1 MNNGVVYLDNAAT
14 TPLSPSVFK
23 AMEPFLG
30 AEYFNASS
38 SYKPAQTCRAAIEDA
53 RSFLARTLGARP
65 AEVMFTSGGT
75 EADNWALKGLALAH
89 KKRGKHLIVSSIEH
103 HAVLESAHWLE
114 QQGFEVTYLPVTSG
128 GVVSIPA
135 LESALRADTILV
147 SIMTANNEVGTLEP
161 IKELAACAHK
171 QGVLFHTDAVQA
183 YGRIPLCVS
192 ELDVDALSISAHKI
206 HGPKGVGLLYRRRGV
221 SIEPLLHGGAQERG
235 YRAGTEN
242 VAGIVG
248 FANAAKALFETE
260 GTKDSQALAF
270 SSTTI
275 QAIKTQAQLRNYLIE
290 QLQAIPDVCINAL
303 NAQRL
308 PGIVS
313 ASFRGLSAETLLMCL
328 DQVGICVSAG
338 SACASGSLEPS
349 HVLVAMGLEPHWAQ
363 GTIRFSLSEHTTKEE
378 LDYALVHLKEIV
390 ERLCGV

>member
-128 GVVSIPA
+128 GAVSTAA
-135 LESALRADTILV
+135 LESALRADTVLV
-147 SIMTANNEVGTLEP
+147 SIMAANNEVGTLEP

-248 FANAAKALFETE
+248 FACAAKALFEE
-260 GTKDSQALAF
+260 DTKDSQALAF

-290 QLQAIPDVCINAL
+290 QLQAIPGVCINAL

-363 GTIRFSLSEHTTKEE
+363 GTIRFSLSEHTIKEE

-390 ERLCGV
+390 ERLRGV

>member
-38 SYKPAQTCRAAIEDA
+38 SYQPAQTCRAAIEDA
-53 RSFLARTLGARP
+53 RSFLARTLGVRP

-114 QQGFEVTYLPVTSG
+114 QQGFEVTYLPVTSS
-128 GVVSIPA
+128 GVVSTAA

-147 SIMTANNEVGTLEP
+147 SIMAANNEVGTLEP

-206 HGPKGVGLLYRRRGV
+206 HGPKGVGLLYRRRAV

-248 FANAAKALFETE
+248 FACAAKALFEE
-260 GTKDSQALAF
+260 DTKDSQALAF

-349 HVLVAMGLEPHWAQ
+349 HVLVAMGLDPHWAQ

-390 ERLCGV
+390 ERLRGV

>member
-1 MNNGVVYLDNAAT
+1 MNNGVIYLDNAAT

-23 AMEPFLG
+23 AMEPFLS

-38 SYKPAQTCRAAIEDA
+38 SYQPAQTCRAAIEDA

-89 KKRGKHLIVSSIEH
+89 KKQGKHLIVSSIEH

-128 GVVSIPA
+128 GTVSTVA
-135 LESALRADTILV
+135 LESALRADTVLV
-147 SIMTANNEVGTLEP
+147 SIMAANNEVGTLEP

-260 GTKDSQALAF
+260 GTKNSQALAF

-275 QAIKTQAQLRNYLIE
+275 QTIKAQVQLRNYLIE
-290 QLQAIPDVCINAL
+290 QIQVIPDVRINAL
-303 NAQRL
+303 SAQRL

-349 HVLVAMGLEPHWAQ
+349 HVLVAMGLDPHWAQ
-363 GTIRFSLSEHTTKEE
+363 GTIRFSFSEQTTKEE

-390 ERLCGV
+390 ERLRGV

>member
-23 AMEPFLG
+23 AMEPFLS
-30 AEYFNASS
+30 AEYLNASS
-38 SYKPAQTCRAAIEDA
+38 SYQPAQNCRAAIEDA

-128 GVVSIPA
+128 GTVSTAA
-135 LESALRADTILV
+135 LESALRADTVLV
-147 SIMTANNEVGTLEP
+147 SIMAANNEVGTLEP

-260 GTKDSQALAF
+260 GTKNSQALAF

-275 QAIKTQAQLRNYLIE
+275 QTIKAQVQLRNYLIE
-290 QLQAIPDVCINAL
+290 QLQAIPDVRINAL
-303 NAQRL
+303 SAQRL

-313 ASFRGLSAETLLMCL
+313 ASFQGLSAETLLMCL

-338 SACASGSLEPS
+338 SACVSGSLEPS
-349 HVLVAMGLEPHWAQ
+349 HVLVAMGLDPHWAQ
-363 GTIRFSLSEHTTKEE
+363 GTIRFSFSEQTTKEE

-390 ERLCGV
+390 ERLRGV

>member
-1 MNNGVVYLDNAAT
+1 MNNSVVYLDNAAT

-38 SYKPAQTCRAAIEDA
+38 SYQPAQTCRAAIEDA

-128 GVVSIPA
+128 GVVSTAA

-147 SIMTANNEVGTLEP
+147 SIMAANNEVGTLEP

-171 QGVLFHTDAVQA
+171 RGALFHTDAVQA

-275 QAIKTQAQLRNYLIE
+275 QAIKAQVQLRNYLIE
-290 QLQAIPDVCINAL
+290 QLQAIPDVRINAL
-303 NAQRL
+303 GAQRL

-313 ASFRGLSAETLLMCL
+313 ASFQGLSAETLLMCL

-338 SACASGSLEPS
+338 SACASGSIEPS
-349 HVLVAMGLEPHWAQ
+349 HVLVAMGIEPDWAQ
-363 GTIRFSLSEHTTKEE
+363 GTIRFSLSEYTTKEE

-390 ERLCGV
+390 ERLRGV

>member
-128 GVVSIPA
+128 GVVSTA
-135 LESALRADTILV
+135 VLESALRADTILV

-171 QGVLFHTDAVQA
+171 QGALFHTDAVQA

-235 YRAGTEN
+235 YRAGTED

-260 GTKDSQALAF
+260 DTKDSQALAF
-270 SSTTI
+270 SGTTI
-275 QAIKTQAQLRNYLIE
+275 QAIKTQVQLRNYLIE
-290 QLQAIPDVCINAL
+290 QLQANPDVRINAL
-303 NAQRL
+303 GAQRL

-349 HVLVAMGLEPHWAQ
+349 HVLVAMGIESHWAQ

-378 LDYALVHLKEIV
+378 LDYVLVHLKEIV
-390 ERLCGV
+390 ERLRGV

>member
-14 TPLSPSVFK
+14 TPLGPSVFK

-128 GVVSIPA
+128 GAVSTAA
-135 LESALRADTILV
+135 LESALRADTVLV
-147 SIMTANNEVGTLEP
+147 SIMAANNEVGTLEP

-171 QGVLFHTDAVQA
+171 QGALFHTDAVQA

-248 FANAAKALFETE
+248 FACAAKALFVED
-260 GTKDSQALAF
+260 TKDSQALAF

-290 QLQAIPDVCINAL
+290 QLQTIPDVCINAL
-303 NAQRL
+303 SAQRL

-349 HVLVAMGLEPHWAQ
+349 HVLVAMGLDPHWAQ

-390 ERLCGV
+390 ERLRGV

>member
-38 SYKPAQTCRAAIEDA
+38 SYQPAQTCRAAIEDA

-128 GVVSIPA
+128 GVVSTAA

-147 SIMTANNEVGTLEP
+147 SIMAANNEVGTLEP

-171 QGVLFHTDAVQA
+171 RGALFHTDAVQA

-248 FANAAKALFETE
+248 FANAAKALFVT
-260 GTKDSQALAF
+260 GDSKDSQALAF
-270 SSTTI
+270 SSTNI
-275 QAIKTQAQLRNYLIE
+275 QAIKAQVQLRNYLIE
-290 QLQAIPDVCINAL
+290 QLQAIPDVRINAL
-303 NAQRL
+303 GAQRL

-328 DQVGICVSAG
+328 DQAGICVSAG

-349 HVLVAMGLEPHWAQ
+349 HVLVAMGLESRWAQ

-378 LDYALVHLKEIV
+378 LDYVLIHLKEIV
-390 ERLCGV
+390 ERLRGV

>member
-128 GVVSIPA
+128 GAVSTAA
-135 LESALRADTILV
+135 LESALRVDTVLV
-147 SIMTANNEVGTLEP
+147 SIMAANNEVGTLEP

-248 FANAAKALFETE
+248 FARAAKALFEE
-260 GTKDSQALAF
+260 DTKDSQALAF

-349 HVLVAMGLEPHWAQ
+349 HVLVAMGLDPHWAQ

-378 LDYALVHLKEIV
+378 LDYVLVHLKEIV
-390 ERLCGV
+390 ERLRGV

>member
-1 MNNGVVYLDNAAT
+1 MNNSVVYLDNAAT

-30 AEYFNASS
+30 AEYFNTSS
-38 SYKPAQTCRAAIEDA
+38 SYQPAQNCRAAIEDA

-128 GVVSIPA
+128 GTVSAAA
-135 LESALRADTILV
+135 LESALRADTVLV
-147 SIMTANNEVGTLEP
+147 SIMAANNEVGTLEP

-171 QGVLFHTDAVQA
+171 QGALFHTDAVQA

-192 ELDVDALSISAHKI
+192 ELDVDALAISAHKI

-260 GTKDSQALAF
+260 GTKNSQALAF

-275 QAIKTQAQLRNYLIE
+275 QTIKAQVQLRNYLIE
-290 QLQAIPDVCINAL
+290 QLQAIPDVRINAL
-303 NAQRL
+303 SAQRL

-349 HVLVAMGLEPHWAQ
+349 HVLVAMGLDSHWAQ
-363 GTIRFSLSEHTTKEE
+363 GTIRFSFSEQTTKEE

-390 ERLCGV
+390 ECLRGV

>member
-23 AMEPFLG
+23 AMEPFLS

-38 SYKPAQTCRAAIEDA
+38 SYQSAQNCRAAIEDA

-128 GVVSIPA
+128 GTVSTAA
-135 LESALRADTILV
+135 LESALRADTVLV
-147 SIMTANNEVGTLEP
+147 SIMAANNEVGTLEP

-260 GTKDSQALAF
+260 GTKNSQALAF

-275 QAIKTQAQLRNYLIE
+275 QTIKAQVQLRNYLIE
-290 QLQAIPDVCINAL
+290 QLQAIPDVRINAL
-303 NAQRL
+303 SAQRL

-349 HVLVAMGLEPHWAQ
+349 HVLVAMGLDPHWAQ
-363 GTIRFSLSEHTTKEE
+363 GTIRFSFSEQTTKEE

-390 ERLCGV
+390 ERLRGV

>member
-53 RSFLARTLGARP
+53 RSFLARSLGARP

-128 GVVSIPA
+128 GAVSTAA

-147 SIMTANNEVGTLEP
+147 SIMAANNEVGTLEP

-248 FANAAKALFETE
+248 FACAAKALFVED
-260 GTKDSQALAF
+260 TKDSQALAF

-290 QLQAIPDVCINAL
+290 QLQTIPDVCINAL
-303 NAQRL
+303 SAQRL

-328 DQVGICVSAG
+328 DQAGICVSAG

-363 GTIRFSLSEHTTKEE
+363 GTIRFSFSEQTTKEE

-390 ERLCGV
+390 ERLRGV

>member
-38 SYKPAQTCRAAIEDA
+38 SYQPAQTCRAAIEDA
-53 RSFLARTLGARP
+53 RSFLARTLGVRP

-128 GVVSIPA
+128 GVVSTAA

-147 SIMTANNEVGTLEP
+147 SIMAANNEVGTLEP

-248 FANAAKALFETE
+248 FACAAKALFEE
-260 GTKDSQALAF
+260 DTKDSQALAF

-328 DQVGICVSAG
+328 DQAGICVSAG

-349 HVLVAMGLEPHWAQ
+349 HVLVAMGLDPHWAQ

-378 LDYALVHLKEIV
+378 LDYVLVHLKEIV
-390 ERLCGV
+390 ERLRGV

>member
-1 MNNGVVYLDNAAT
+1 MNNSVVYLDNAAT

-38 SYKPAQTCRAAIEDA
+38 SYQPAQTCRAAIEDA

-114 QQGFEVTYLPVTSG
+114 QQGFEVTYLPVTSS
-128 GVVSIPA
+128 GVVSTAA

-147 SIMTANNEVGTLEP
+147 SIMAANNEVGTLEP

-171 QGVLFHTDAVQA
+171 QGALFHTDAVQA

-260 GTKDSQALAF
+260 GTKNSQALAF

-275 QAIKTQAQLRNYLIE
+275 QAVETQVQLRNYLIE
-290 QLQAIPDVCINAL
+290 QLQAIPDVRINAFS
-303 NAQRL
+303 AQRL

-349 HVLVAMGLEPHWAQ
+349 HVLVAMGLESRWVQ

-390 ERLCGV
+390 ERLRGV

>member
-1 MNNGVVYLDNAAT
+1 MNNSVVYLDNAAT
-14 TPLSPSVFK
+14 TLLSPSVFK

-38 SYKPAQTCRAAIEDA
+38 SYQPVQNCRAAIEDA

-128 GVVSIPA
+128 GTVSTAA
-135 LESALRADTILV
+135 LESALRADTVLV
-147 SIMTANNEVGTLEP
+147 SIMAANNEVGTLEP

-260 GTKDSQALAF
+260 GTKNSQALAF

-275 QAIKTQAQLRNYLIE
+275 QTIKVQVQLRNYLIE
-290 QLQAIPDVCINAL
+290 QLQAIPDVRINAL
-303 NAQRL
+303 SAQRL

-349 HVLVAMGLEPHWAQ
+349 HVLVAMGLDPHWAQ
-363 GTIRFSLSEHTTKEE
+363 GTIRFSFSEQTTKEE
-378 LDYALVHLKEIV
+378 LDYAFVHLKEIV
-390 ERLCGV
+390 ERLRGV

>member
-1 MNNGVVYLDNAAT
+1 MNNSVIYLDNAAT

-38 SYKPAQTCRAAIEDA
+38 SYQPAQNCRAAIEDA

-128 GVVSIPA
+128 GTVSAAA
-135 LESALRADTILV
+135 LESALRADTVLV
-147 SIMTANNEVGTLEP
+147 SIMAANNEVGTLEP

-171 QGVLFHTDAVQA
+171 QGALFHTDAVQA

-192 ELDVDALSISAHKI
+192 ELDVDALAISAHKI

-275 QAIKTQAQLRNYLIE
+275 QAIKMQAQLRNYLIE
-290 QLQAIPDVCINAL
+290 QLQAIPDVYINAL
-303 NAQRL
+303 SAQRL

-349 HVLVAMGLEPHWAQ
+349 HVLVAMGLDPHWAQ
-363 GTIRFSLSEHTTKEE
+363 GTIRFSFSEQTTKEE

-390 ERLCGV
+390 ERLRGV

>member
-38 SYKPAQTCRAAIEDA
+38 SYQPAQTCRAAIEDA
-53 RSFLARTLGARP
+53 RSFLARTLGVRP

-128 GVVSIPA
+128 GVVSTAA

-147 SIMTANNEVGTLEP
+147 SIMAANNEVGTLEP

-248 FANAAKALFETE
+248 FACAAKALFEE
-260 GTKDSQALAF
+260 DTKDSQALAF

-349 HVLVAMGLEPHWAQ
+349 HVLVAMGLDPHWAQ

-390 ERLCGV
+390 ERLRGV

>member
-53 RSFLARTLGARP
+53 RLFLARTLGARP

-114 QQGFEVTYLPVTSG
+114 QQGFGVTYLPVTSG

-135 LESALRADTILV
+135 LESALRADTVLV
-147 SIMTANNEVGTLEP
+147 SIMAANNEVGTLEP

-206 HGPKGVGLLYRRRGV
+206 HGPKGAGLLYRRRGV
-221 SIEPLLHGGAQERG
+221 SIEPLLHGGTQERG

-248 FANAAKALFETE
+248 FACAAKALFEE
-260 GTKDSQALAF
+260 DTKDSQALAF

-338 SACASGSLEPS
+338 SACASGSLESS
-349 HVLVAMGLEPHWAQ
+349 HVLVAMGLDPHWAQ

-390 ERLCGV
+390 ERLRGV

>member
-128 GVVSIPA
+128 GAVSTAA
-135 LESALRADTILV
+135 LESALRADTVLV
-147 SIMTANNEVGTLEP
+147 SIMAANNEVGTLEP

-183 YGRIPLCVS
+183 YGRISLCVS

-248 FANAAKALFETE
+248 FACAAKALFEE
-260 GTKDSQALAF
+260 DTKDSQALAF

-275 QAIKTQAQLRNYLIE
+275 QTIKTQAQLRNYLIE

-303 NAQRL
+303 SAQRL

-338 SACASGSLEPS
+338 SACASDSLEPS
-349 HVLVAMGLEPHWAQ
+349 HVLVAMGLDPHWAQ

-390 ERLCGV
+390 ERLRGV

>member
-128 GVVSIPA
+128 GAVSTAA
-135 LESALRADTILV
+135 LESALRADTVLV
-147 SIMTANNEVGTLEP
+147 SIMAANNEVGALEP

-248 FANAAKALFETE
+248 FACAAKALFEE
-260 GTKDSQALAF
+260 DTKDSQALAF

-303 NAQRL
+303 GAQRL

-313 ASFRGLSAETLLMCL
+313 ASFQGLSAETLLMCL

-349 HVLVAMGLEPHWAQ
+349 HVLVAMGLESHWAQ

-378 LDYALVHLKEIV
+378 LDYVLVHLKEIV
-390 ERLCGV
+390 ERLRGV

>member
-147 SIMTANNEVGTLEP
+147 SIMAANNEVGTLEP

-248 FANAAKALFETE
+248 FTNAAKALFETE

-390 ERLCGV
+390 ERLRGV

>member
-1 MNNGVVYLDNAAT
+1 MA
-14 TPLSPSVFK
+14 
-23 AMEPFLG
+23 
-30 AEYFNASS
+30 
-38 SYKPAQTCRAAIEDA
+38 
-53 RSFLARTLGARP
+53 
-65 AEVMFTSGGT
+65 
-75 EADNWALKGLALAH
+75 
-89 KKRGKHLIVSSIEH
+89 
-103 HAVLESAHWLE
+103 
-114 QQGFEVTYLPVTSG
+114 
-128 GVVSIPA
+128 
-135 LESALRADTILV
+135 
-147 SIMTANNEVGTLEP
+147 ANNEVGTLEP

-221 SIEPLLHGGAQERG
+221 SIEPLMHGGAQERG

-248 FANAAKALFETE
+248 FACAAKALFETE

-303 NAQRL
+303 SAQRL

-349 HVLVAMGLEPHWAQ
+349 HVLVAMGLDPHWAQ

-390 ERLCGV
+390 ERLRGV

>member
-89 KKRGKHLIVSSIEH
+89 KKWGKHLIVSSIEH

-128 GVVSIPA
+128 GAVSTAA
-135 LESALRADTILV
+135 LESALRADTVLV
-147 SIMTANNEVGTLEP
+147 SIMAANNEVGTLEP

-171 QGVLFHTDAVQA
+171 QGALFHTDAVQA

-248 FANAAKALFETE
+248 FACAAKALFVED
-260 GTKDSQALAF
+260 TKDSQALAF

-390 ERLCGV
+390 ERLRGV

>member
-128 GVVSIPA
+128 GAVSTAA

-147 SIMTANNEVGTLEP
+147 SIMAANNEVGTLEP

-248 FANAAKALFETE
+248 FACAAKALFETE
-260 GTKDSQALAF
+260 GTKDSQALVF

-290 QLQAIPDVCINAL
+290 QLQAIPDVRINAL
-303 NAQRL
+303 SAQRL

-349 HVLVAMGLEPHWAQ
+349 HVLVAMGLDPHWAQ

-390 ERLCGV
+390 ERLRGV

>member
-128 GVVSIPA
+128 GAVSTAA
-135 LESALRADTILV
+135 LESALRADTALV
-147 SIMTANNEVGTLEP
+147 SIMAANNEVGTLEP

-192 ELDVDALSISAHKI
+192 ELDVDALSISEHKI

-248 FANAAKALFETE
+248 FACAAKALFEE
-260 GTKDSQALAF
+260 DTKDSQALAF

-313 ASFRGLSAETLLMCL
+313 ASFRGFSAETLLMCL

-349 HVLVAMGLEPHWAQ
+349 HVLVAMGLDPHWAQ

-390 ERLCGV
+390 ERLRGV

>member
-390 ERLCGV
+390 ERLRGV

>member
-1 MNNGVVYLDNAAT
+1 MSNSVVYLDNAAT

-30 AEYFNASS
+30 SEYFNASS
-38 SYKPAQTCRAAIEDA
+38 SYQPAQTCRAAIEDA
-53 RSFLARTLGARP
+53 RSFLACTLGARP

-114 QQGFEVTYLPVTSG
+114 QQGFEVTYLPVTSS
-128 GVVSIPA
+128 GVVSITA

-147 SIMTANNEVGTLEP
+147 SIMAANNEVGTLEP

-171 QGVLFHTDAVQA
+171 QGALFHTDAVQA

-221 SIEPLLHGGAQERG
+221 SIDPLLHGGAQERG

-270 SSTTI
+270 SGTTI
-275 QAIKTQAQLRNYLIE
+275 QAIKTQVQLRNYLVE
-290 QLQAIPDVCINAL
+290 QLQAISDVRINAL
-303 NAQRL
+303 GAQRL
-308 PGIVS
+308 SGIVS
-313 ASFRGLSAETLLMCL
+313 ASFQGLSAETLLMCL

-349 HVLVAMGLEPHWAQ
+349 HVLVAMGLESHWAQ

-390 ERLCGV
+390 ERLRGV

>member
-1 MNNGVVYLDNAAT
+1 MNNSAVYLDNAAT

-38 SYKPAQTCRAAIEDA
+38 SYQPAQTCRAAIEDA

-128 GVVSIPA
+128 GVVSTAA

-171 QGVLFHTDAVQA
+171 QGALFHTDAVQA

-206 HGPKGVGLLYRRRGV
+206 HGPKGVGLLYRRRRV

-275 QAIKTQAQLRNYLIE
+275 QAIKAQVQLRNYLIE
-290 QLQAIPDVCINAL
+290 QLQAIPDVRINAL
-303 NAQRL
+303 GAQRL

-313 ASFRGLSAETLLMCL
+313 ASFQGLSAETLLMCL

-349 HVLVAMGLEPHWAQ
+349 HVLVAMGIEPDWAQ
-363 GTIRFSLSEHTTKEE
+363 GTIRFSLSEYTTKEE

-390 ERLCGV
+390 ERLRGV

>member
-1 MNNGVVYLDNAAT
+1 MNNSVVYLDNAAT

-30 AEYFNASS
+30 VEYFNASS
-38 SYKPAQTCRAAIEDA
+38 SYQPAQTCRAAIEDA

-128 GVVSIPA
+128 GAVSTAA
-135 LESALRADTILV
+135 LESALRADTVLV
-147 SIMTANNEVGTLEP
+147 SIMAANNEVGTLEP

-248 FANAAKALFETE
+248 FACAAKALFEE
-260 GTKDSQALAF
+260 DTKDSQVLAF

-290 QLQAIPDVCINAL
+290 QLQVIPDVHINAL
-303 NAQRL
+303 SAQRL

-313 ASFRGLSAETLLMCL
+313 VSFRGLSAETLLMCL

-390 ERLCGV
+390 ERLRGV

>member
-1 MNNGVVYLDNAAT
+1 MNNSVVYLDNAAT

-38 SYKPAQTCRAAIEDA
+38 SYQSAQNCRAAIEDA
-53 RSFLARTLGARP
+53 RSFLVRTLGARP

-128 GVVSIPA
+128 GVVSTAA

-147 SIMTANNEVGTLEP
+147 SIMAANNEVGTLEP

-171 QGVLFHTDAVQA
+171 QGALFHTDAVQA

-192 ELDVDALSISAHKI
+192 ELNVDALSISAHKI

-260 GTKDSQALAF
+260 DTKDSQALAF
-270 SSTTI
+270 SGTTI
-275 QAIKTQAQLRNYLIE
+275 QAIKTQVQLRNYLIE
-290 QLQAIPDVCINAL
+290 QLQANPDVRINAL
-303 NAQRL
+303 GAQRL

-349 HVLVAMGLEPHWAQ
+349 HVLVAMGIESHWAQ

-378 LDYALVHLKEIV
+378 LDYVLVHLKEIV
-390 ERLCGV
+390 ERLRGV

>member
-14 TPLSPSVFK
+14 TLLSPSVFK

-38 SYKPAQTCRAAIEDA
+38 SYQPAQTCRAAIEDA

-89 KKRGKHLIVSSIEH
+89 KKQGKHLIVSSIEH

-128 GVVSIPA
+128 GAVSTAA
-135 LESALRADTILV
+135 LESALRADTVLV
-147 SIMTANNEVGTLEP
+147 SIMAANNEVGTLEP

-248 FANAAKALFETE
+248 FACAAKALFETE

-290 QLQAIPDVCINAL
+290 QLQAIPDVHINAL
-303 NAQRL
+303 SAQRL

-390 ERLCGV
+390 ERLRGV

>member
-1 MNNGVVYLDNAAT
+1 
-14 TPLSPSVFK
+14 
-23 AMEPFLG
+23 
-30 AEYFNASS
+30 
-38 SYKPAQTCRAAIEDA
+38 
-53 RSFLARTLGARP
+53 
-65 AEVMFTSGGT
+65 MFTSGGT

-128 GVVSIPA
+128 GVVSTAA

-147 SIMTANNEVGTLEP
+147 SIMAANNEVGTLEP

-248 FANAAKALFETE
+248 FACAAKALFEE
-260 GTKDSQALAF
+260 DTKDSQALAF

-275 QAIKTQAQLRNYLIE
+275 RAIKTQAQLRNYLIE

-328 DQVGICVSAG
+328 DQAGICVSAG

-349 HVLVAMGLEPHWAQ
+349 HVLVAMGLDPHWAQ

-378 LDYALVHLKEIV
+378 LDYVLVHLKEIV
-390 ERLCGV
+390 ERLRGV

>member
-38 SYKPAQTCRAAIEDA
+38 SYQPAQTCRAAIEDA
-53 RSFLARTLGARP
+53 RSFLARTLGVRP

-128 GVVSIPA
+128 GVVSTAA

-147 SIMTANNEVGTLEP
+147 SIMAANNEVGTLEP

-192 ELDVDALSISAHKI
+192 ELDVDALSISVHKI

-248 FANAAKALFETE
+248 FACAAKALFEE
-260 GTKDSQALAF
+260 DTKDSQALAF

-328 DQVGICVSAG
+328 DQAGICVSAG

-349 HVLVAMGLEPHWAQ
+349 HVLVAMGLDPHWAQ

-378 LDYALVHLKEIV
+378 LDYVLVHLKEIV
-390 ERLCGV
+390 ERLRGV

>member
-1 MNNGVVYLDNAAT
+1 M
-14 TPLSPSVFK
+14 
-23 AMEPFLG
+23 
-30 AEYFNASS
+30 
-38 SYKPAQTCRAAIEDA
+38 
-53 RSFLARTLGARP
+53 
-65 AEVMFTSGGT
+65 
-75 EADNWALKGLALAH
+75 
-89 KKRGKHLIVSSIEH
+89 
-103 HAVLESAHWLE
+103 
-114 QQGFEVTYLPVTSG
+114 PVTSG
-128 GVVSIPA
+128 GTVSTAA
-135 LESALRADTILV
+135 LESALRADTVLV
-147 SIMTANNEVGTLEP
+147 SIMAANNEVGTLEP

-171 QGVLFHTDAVQA
+171 QGALFHTDAVQA

-192 ELDVDALSISAHKI
+192 ELDVDALAISAHKI

-275 QAIKTQAQLRNYLIE
+275 QAIKMQAQLRNYLIE
-290 QLQAIPDVCINAL
+290 QLQAIPDVYINAL
-303 NAQRL
+303 SAQRL

-349 HVLVAMGLEPHWAQ
+349 HVLVAMGLDSHWAQ
-363 GTIRFSLSEHTTKEE
+363 GTIRFSFSEQTTKEE

-390 ERLCGV
+390 ERLRGV

>member
-53 RSFLARTLGARP
+53 RSFLARTLGVRP

-128 GVVSIPA
+128 GAVSTAA
-135 LESALRADTILV
+135 LESALRVDTVLV
-147 SIMTANNEVGTLEP
+147 SIMAANNEVGTLEP

-248 FANAAKALFETE
+248 FACAAKALFEE
-260 GTKDSQALAF
+260 DTKDSQALAF

-349 HVLVAMGLEPHWAQ
+349 HVLVAMGLDPHWAQ

-390 ERLCGV
+390 ERLRGV

>member
-1 MNNGVVYLDNAAT
+1 MNNSVVYLDNAAT

-30 AEYFNASS
+30 VEYFNASS
-38 SYKPAQTCRAAIEDA
+38 SYQPAQTCRAAIEDA

-128 GVVSIPA
+128 GAVSTAA
-135 LESALRADTILV
+135 LESALRADTVLV
-147 SIMTANNEVGTLEP
+147 SIMAANNEVGTLEP

-248 FANAAKALFETE
+248 FACAAKALFEE
-260 GTKDSQALAF
+260 DTKDSQVLAF

-290 QLQAIPDVCINAL
+290 QLQVIPDVHINAL
-303 NAQRL
+303 SAQRL

-313 ASFRGLSAETLLMCL
+313 VSFRGLSAETLLMCL

-349 HVLVAMGLEPHWAQ
+349 HVLVAMGLEPQ

-390 ERLCGV
+390 ERLRGV

>member
-38 SYKPAQTCRAAIEDA
+38 SYKPAQTCRAVIEDA

-128 GVVSIPA
+128 GAVSTAA
-135 LESALRADTILV
+135 LESALRADTLLV
-147 SIMTANNEVGTLEP
+147 SIMAANNEVGTLEP
-161 IKELAACAHK
+161 IKELAACAHR

-248 FANAAKALFETE
+248 FACAAKALFETE

-290 QLQAIPDVCINAL
+290 QLQAIPGVCINAL

-390 ERLCGV
+390 ERLRGV